1 MKAPHRC
8 LALGKVPVV
17 CNHDSYNLPLHNSH
31 AWTDVTESWVLKALV
46 PSLGLE
52 AVIPGRALGGHLAQF
67 FLANEETEAQ
77 GGEAVLSD
85 PQQVRDRAGSHVT
98 FSHTHAVPGF
108 FRSFSLLADEV
119 LLTSEGPGP

>member
-1 MKAPHRC
+1 MARSPSFVITILITYRY
-8 LALGKVPVV
+8 VTE
-17 CNHDSYNLPLHNSH
+17 SH
-31 AWTDVTESWVLKALV
+31 AWTDVTKSQVLKALV
-46 PSLGLE
+46 PSLELE
-52 AVIPGRALGGHLAQF
+52 AVTPGRALRGHLAQL

-98 FSHTHAVPGF
+98 FSHTRVLSGF
-108 FRSFSLLADEV
+108 FRSFSLLAGEV